1 MSRQNTMENHN
12 PIDWKAAVAVLSTL
26 PQDQH
31 AAYLAAL
38 SSSREEIKGNL
49 ATTTAKGKRV
59 KKVSLTK
66 RNRPTF
72 THNGVKLTEKQ
83 WQAFTCAVNLLRSR
97 DETVKATGV
106 DGFNFLSAKTM
117 LMHMGQR
124 PSKSACDSM
133 ACTLRQLKDK
143 GLLDWEAENVERG
156 PWKVKANFRLGPA
169 A

>member
-1 MSRQNTMENHN
+1 MKNHSK
-12 PIDWKAAVAVLSTL
+12 IDWKAAVAVLSTL

-38 SSSREEIKGNL
+38 SSSQEEVKGNL
-49 ATTTAKGKRV
+49 ADTKARGKKL

-66 RNRPTF
+66 RNPRSF

-83 WQAFTCAVNLLRSR
+83 WQAFTCAASLIRSR
-97 DETVKATGV
+97 DEVKATGV

-124 PSKSACDSM
+124 PSKSACHNM
-133 ACTLRQLKDK
+133 NVMLRTLKAK
-143 GLLDWEAENVERG
+143 KLLDWEVEGVERG
-156 PWKVKANFRLGPA
+156 PFKVKAAFRLGSA

>member
-1 MSRQNTMENHN
+1 MENHN
-12 PIDWKAAVAVLSTL
+12 PIDWKAALAVLSTL

-38 SSSREEIKGNL
+38 SSSQEEVKGNL
-49 ATTTAKGKRV
+49 ADTKARGKKL

-66 RNRPTF
+66 RKRPSF

-83 WQAFTCAVNLLRSR
+83 WQAFTCAASLIRSR

-124 PSKSACDSM
+124 PSNSACHNM
-133 ACTLRQLKDK
+133 NVMLRTLKAK
-143 GLLDWEAENVERG
+143 KLLDWEVEGVERG
-156 PWKVKANFRLGPA
+156 PFKVKANFRLGSA

>member
-1 MSRQNTMENHN
+1 M
-12 PIDWKAAVAVLSTL
+12 
-26 PQDQH
+26 
-31 AAYLAAL
+31 
-38 SSSREEIKGNL
+38 
-49 ATTTAKGKRV
+49 
-59 KKVSLTK
+59 
-66 RNRPTF
+66 
-72 THNGVKLTEKQ
+72 TEKQ
-83 WQAFTCAVNLLRSR
+83 WQAFTCASNLLRSR

-133 ACTLRQLKDK
+133 ASTLRQLKDK
-143 GLLDWEAENVERG
+143 KLLDWEAENVERG